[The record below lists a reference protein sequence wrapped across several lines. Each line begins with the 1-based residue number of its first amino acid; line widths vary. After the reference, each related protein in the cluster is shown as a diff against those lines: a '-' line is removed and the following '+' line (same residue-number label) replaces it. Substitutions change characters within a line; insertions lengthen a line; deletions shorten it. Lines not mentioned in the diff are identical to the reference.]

1 MNTYSLKDISNYIG
15 GKLIGEDRR
24 VSNFSIDSRTINEN
38 EVFICIK
45 GNKYD
50 GHQFIED
57 SLKKAS
63 CIVSSRDIPKINL
76 QNKSYIK
83 VQDTYKS
90 LHMIA
95 EYIRQKSKAKFI
107 AITGS
112 NGKTTVKEMLAHVLS
127 DFQITFTKGNLNNH
141 IGLPLS
147 ILSIDKT
154 YDLAVLEFGA
164 SKLGDITEL
173 CEIGQPNYGII
184 TNIGKAHLNEFIN
197 LDNINLEKINNENRR
212 T

>member
-15 GKLIGEDRR
+15 GNLIGEDRR

-63 CIVSSRDIPKINL
+63 CIVSSRDIPEINL

-90 LHMIA
+90 
-95 EYIRQKSKAKFI
+95 
-107 AITGS
+107 
-112 NGKTTVKEMLAHVLS
+112 
-127 DFQITFTKGNLNNH
+127 
-141 IGLPLS
+141 
-147 ILSIDKT
+147 
-154 YDLAVLEFGA
+154 
-164 SKLGDITEL
+164 
-173 CEIGQPNYGII
+173 
-184 TNIGKAHLNEFIN
+184 
-197 LDNINLEKINNENRR
+197 
-212 T
+212 